1 MSQFVNRYM
10 KLAHKFRIKERG
22 QWGSLSSINIAR
34 GENVRPEGYYQAIST
49 KREDLVEIISNRVT
63 TNNMS
68 ESVHDMRKLINL
80 VESSY
85 TRYNKKETQSARPAE
100 NQDEKDELTE
110 AYISREEVAAI
121 RAALKKEFGNT
132 LKFSV
137 TNDRHTA
144 INVSIMAGDVDF
156 SSIFGDKPPE
166 DWHVQINNY
175 HIDNLYPEHAD
186 LLKKILNII
195 KTAPATA
202 EGGHEWFD
210 KSDSMTDYF
219 HTAFYISLN
228 IGKWDS
234 PYIYRGSKK
243 TSYMSGGPASSSAEY
258 SGPQNI

>member
-1 MSQFVNRYM
+1 
-10 KLAHKFRIKERG
+10 
-22 QWGSLSSINIAR
+22 
-34 GENVRPEGYYQAIST
+34 
-49 KREDLVEIISNRVT
+49 
-63 TNNMS
+63 MS

-85 TRYNKKETQSARPAE
+85 TKYNKKETQSARLAE

-175 HIDNLYPEHAD
+175 HIDNLY
-186 LLKKILNII
+186 
-195 KTAPATA
+195 
-202 EGGHEWFD
+202 
-210 KSDSMTDYF
+210 
-219 HTAFYISLN
+219 
-228 IGKWDS
+228 
-234 PYIYRGSKK
+234 
-243 TSYMSGGPASSSAEY
+243 
-258 SGPQNI
+258 